1 MKMTV
6 HEAFIL
12 AQTKMPSN
20 LNYELSFFGD
30 EDLNNK
36 AILAFTSK
44 ETANG
49 LNALSLVHLGMARNY
64 DEAKKLI
71 EKAQKAVDNKSKL

>member
-1 MKMTV
+1 MTV

-12 AQTKMPSN
+12 ARDRMPTN
-20 LNYELSFFGD
+20 VEYELAFFGD
-30 EDLNNK
+30 EDLNNR

-44 ETANG
+44 EKANG

-71 EKAQKAVDNKSKL
+71 EKAQKAVDNKTKL